1 MSRSKSTVGQAN
13 NNNNNNNNDLIRLI
27 VMCLDAAK
35 QMSSVMFGTSVSSN
49 THCAAITKKEKHAH
63 LIPKKAKDHV
73 KLVKQKVQLQK
84 APIVALELGIHA
96 TRSISFALIIK
107 SQRTVQCTH
116 AIQRKLK
123 TLTIKAGTEY
133 CSINNTY
140 MHSAI
145 QVKYNM
151 LLAALLLLLLLL

>member
-1 MSRSKSTVGQAN
+1 MSQSKSKVGQAN

-27 VMCLDAAK
+27 VMCLDVAK
-35 QMSSVMFGTSVSSN
+35 QMPSVMLGTSVSSN

-63 LIPKKAKDHV
+63 LIPQKAKDHV
-73 KLVKQKVQLQK
+73 KSVKQKVQLQK
-84 APIVALELGIHA
+84 APIVAPELGIHA
-96 TRSISFALIIK
+96 TRSIFFALIIK
-107 SQRTVQCTH
+107 SQRTVQCTQ

-123 TLTIKAGTEY
+123 TLTVKAGTEY

-151 LLAALLLLLLLL
+151 LLAALQLLLLLL

>member
-1 MSRSKSTVGQAN
+1 MSQSKSTVGQAN

-27 VMCLDAAK
+27 VMCLDVAK
-35 QMSSVMFGTSVSSN
+35 QMSSVTFGTSVSSN
-49 THCAAITKKEKHAH
+49 THCAAITKREKHAH
-63 LIPKKAKDHV
+63 LIPQKAKDHV
-73 KLVKQKVQLQK
+73 KPVKQKVQLQK
-84 APIVALELGIHA
+84 APIVAPELGIHA

-107 SQRTVQCTH
+107 SQRTVQCTQ

-123 TLTIKAGTEY
+123 TLTVKAGTEY

>member
-1 MSRSKSTVGQAN
+1 MSQSKSTVGQANNN

-27 VMCLDAAK
+27 VMCLDVAK
-35 QMSSVMFGTSVSSN
+35 QMSSVMLGTSVSSN
-49 THCAAITKKEKHAH
+49 THCAAITKREKHAH
-63 LIPKKAKDHV
+63 LIPQKAKDHV
-73 KLVKQKVQLQK
+73 KSVKQKVQLQK
-84 APIVALELGIHA
+84 APIVAPELGIHA

-123 TLTIKAGTEY
+123 TLTVKAGTEY

-145 QVKYNM
+145 QVKYIFICY
-151 LLAALLLLLLLL
+151 